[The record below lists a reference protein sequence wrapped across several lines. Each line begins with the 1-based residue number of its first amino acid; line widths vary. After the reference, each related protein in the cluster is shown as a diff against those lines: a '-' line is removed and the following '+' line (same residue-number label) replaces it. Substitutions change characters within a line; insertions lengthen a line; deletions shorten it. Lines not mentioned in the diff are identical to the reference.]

1 ALAAGRPARLR
12 IMVSPRLGP
21 AGRITVAQLPLL
33 LRSVGAEPLVYAE
46 LEGLGAPSPD
56 RGLLAVWIT
65 VTAVM
70 LGLMVMAGNVAEE
83 RERGTLLALM
93 TSPAHLGEIVAA
105 KALFGAALP
114 SAMGIAMLLLHGV
127 PTVEAVRALAVL
139 LPGGWCFTA
148 FGLLIGFLAP

>member
-1 ALAAGRPARLR
+1 AIRLAPYPDGADPAAVLEEQGEWDALIVAGPDFAAALSAGRPARLR

-33 LRSVGAEPLVYAE
+33 LRSVGTEPLVHAE

-70 LGLMVMAGNVAEE
+70 LG
-83 RERGTLLALM
+83 
-93 TSPAHLGEIVAA
+93 I
-105 KALFGAALP
+105 
-114 SAMGIAMLLLHGV
+114 
-127 PTVEAVRALAVL
+127 
-139 LPGGWCFTA
+139 
-148 FGLLIGFLAP
+148 